1 MTSLEDYKA
10 IARKNPGY
18 LVFHF
23 ISFVAESIMSSV
35 SSAVSLLSSS
45 ASLNL

>member
-23 ISFVAESIMSSV
+23 MSDVAASTILSV
-35 SSAVSLLSSS
+35 SSAVSLLSSRVLS
-45 ASLNL
+45 NN

>member
-10 IARKNPGY
+10 IAGENPGY

-23 ISFVAESIMSSV
+23 IKSFK
-35 SSAVSLLSSS
+35 SAWNKSFRTGFC
-45 ASLNL
+45 